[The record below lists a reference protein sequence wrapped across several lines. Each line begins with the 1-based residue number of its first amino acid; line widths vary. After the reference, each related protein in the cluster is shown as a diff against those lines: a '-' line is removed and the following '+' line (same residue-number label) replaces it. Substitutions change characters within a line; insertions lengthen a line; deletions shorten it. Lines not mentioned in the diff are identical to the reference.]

1 MSEAEASAQGH
12 KVKLGKF
19 PFAAL
24 GRAMSIRETDGFVK
38 VVMDAETKRVLGVTV
53 VGPSASD
60 LISEAMLAVEMTAS
74 AEDLALT
81 VHPHPTLGEAM
92 MEAGAAA
99 LGQAIHIANR

>member
-1 MSEAEASAQGH
+1 
-12 KVKLGKF
+12 
-19 PFAAL
+19 
-24 GRAMSIRETDGFVK
+24 
-38 VVMDAETKRVLGVTV
+38 
-53 VGPSASD
+53 
-60 LISEAMLAVEMTAS
+60 MLAVEMTAT